1 MPDMQAI
8 TEQIK
13 TDNEPRLCLCGCG
26 RPVRGND
33 RRSLYASEACAIKVR
48 NKRWGECYP
57 IATRFCAYAGC
68 ECKRHGKSKFC
79 SKNAHHPGK
88 AAWIDFE
95 AGIHARVYNTGT
107 WRQAT
112 YLACGGHANFAGRIR
127 RLITTR
133 QIDDSFREARLQPLR
148 QNKVVGNH
156 IVHELRTCRS
166 RIA

>member
-48 NKRWGECYP
+48 NKRWGERYP

-79 SKNAHHPGK
+79 SKHAHHPVYSPVVQVYK
-88 AAWIDFE
+88 DNIRAARKPPHKGAVVYYRDGASPDSMTKSE
-95 AGIHARVYNTGT
+95 AMSCYQHHEFRSGDRIEFADGT
-107 WRQAT
+107 PTIEVR
-112 YLACGGHANFAGRIR
+112 
-127 RLITTR
+127 
-133 QIDDSFREARLQPLR
+133 
-148 QNKVVGNH
+148 
-156 IVHELRTCRS
+156 
-166 RIA
+166 